1 MNIRLTPKGRPYA
14 ILAASIA
21 LAFSATTGERAHAA
35 EESAADE
42 SEPAEETVSEQPPTD
57 GEDAAAP
64 ADPSPATDESDTDTA
79 TTTATTTADQAAEVF
94 VPSEDIS
101 EDISVPFPVDI

>member
-1 MNIRLTPKGRPYA
+1 MNIRPTPKGRPYA

-21 LAFSATTGERAHAA
+21 LAFSVTTGERAHAA
-35 EESAADE
+35 EES
-42 SEPAEETVSEQPPTD
+42 EPVEETVSERPPTD
-57 GEDAAAP
+57 SEDAAAP
-64 ADPSPATDESDTDTA
+64 ADPSPATDESDADTA
-79 TTTATTTADQAAEVF
+79 TTTPTTTAERAAEVF